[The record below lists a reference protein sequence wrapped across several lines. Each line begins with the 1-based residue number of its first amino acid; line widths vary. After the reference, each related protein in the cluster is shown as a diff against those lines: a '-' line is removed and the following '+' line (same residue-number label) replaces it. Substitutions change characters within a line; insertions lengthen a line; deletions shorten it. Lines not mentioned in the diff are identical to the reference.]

1 MNGPGRT
8 IRRWRG
14 PRGLLALALCLACA
28 AVRAEP
34 VSLEHDDLT
43 LLGYY
48 EPPPAGAPVVLMLHG
63 TLAHGDMEIMSTLRE
78 VFAEEGWGALSV
90 SLSFGEDDRTG
101 MYPCDSLHRHL
112 ITDAAGELA
121 AWRAWL
127 TDRGVTRVVLLGHS
141 RGALQMAAFAAD
153 AEATAAEA
161 LVLLAPPAPPDG
173 REAERYGARFDDE
186 LAARVREVEAL
197 VAAGRGDETLADVG
211 FLYCE
216 DARVTAAAFLSY
228 YGPTASTDIRP
239 LLEASPRPVLVI
251 AGSEDEISAGLPAA
265 LGPVV
270 SPPRRRLVEI
280 DGADHFFRDLYAY
293 DVVEAV
299 QGFVDE
305 TAGP

>member
-1 MNGPGRT
+1 MNGAGRT

-14 PRGLLALALCLACA
+14 PLALALCLACT

-34 VSLEHDDLT
+34 VSLEHDNLT

-90 SLSFGEDDRTG
+90 SLSFGEDGRTG

-141 RGALQMAAFAAD
+141 RGALQMAAFAAN
-153 AEATAAEA
+153 AESSAAEA

-186 LAARVREVEAL
+186 LAARVREAEAL
-197 VAAGRGDETLADVG
+197 VAAGRGDEPLANVG

-228 YGPTASTDIRP
+228 YGPTTANDIRP
-239 LLEASPRPVLVI
+239 LLEASPWPVLVI

-265 LGPVV
+265 LGTAMRA
-270 SPPRRRLVEI
+270 PRQRLVEI

-299 QGFVDE
+299 QGFAEDTV
-305 TAGP
+305 GP